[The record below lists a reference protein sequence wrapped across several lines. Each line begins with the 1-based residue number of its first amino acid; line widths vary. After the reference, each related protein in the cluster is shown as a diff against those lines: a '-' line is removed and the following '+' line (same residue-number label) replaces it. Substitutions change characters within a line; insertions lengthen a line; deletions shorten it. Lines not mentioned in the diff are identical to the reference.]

1 MELFPEKVTD
11 NTGLS
16 HRPRENH
23 ILDLHR
29 YVCRGDGVCGG
40 HGDGAR
46 LQFKGHSD
54 TILYGH

>member
-29 YVCRGDGVCGG
+29 YVCRGDGVCCG

-46 LQFKGHSD
+46 L
-54 TILYGH
+54 

>member
-1 MELFPEKVTD
+1 MLHLATPLSVVNGAVSREVTD

-46 LQFKGHSD
+46 L
-54 TILYGH
+54 